1 MNRKACWCAYYKI
14 ELEAGLCTHVVSQ
27 TAFDFSE
34 LYTVPYRVRVWCWK
48 ITIIW
53 PLTSPLNTHRLTAAA
68 VHSKAWCPAT
78 LQKLAKKGWRN
89 KTKSLRHYNSASQE
103 ISSKASIHCTACTG
117 TPINPWRLKPLKQV
131 PKTSLPKFLCQPPD
145 NTTRNSVFMP

>member
-1 MNRKACWCAYYKI
+1 MHEQKSMLVCILQNP
-14 ELEAGLCTHVVSQ
+14 AGSRIVYPCSFTNCIWVW
-27 TAFDFSE
+27 
-34 LYTVPYRVRVWCWK
+34 YGMGRVWCCK

-103 ISSKASIHCTACTG
+103 IPSKESIHSCTG
-117 TPINPWRLKPLKQV
+117 TPINPRRLKPLKQV

-145 NTTRNSVFMP
+145 NTARNSVSMP